1 MPEQATNKTGSC
13 NCGAVRYEISGPM
26 RQVIGCHCNQCRK
39 STGHFVAATSVDL
52 EHFKIVDDSGLHWF
66 RSSDVAQRGFCRECG
81 SNLFWVSPEYGA
93 GISAGSLDKPSGTK
107 LVRHIFVADKGDYYD
122 LSDGLPQHESY
133 PPDIEQPEA

>member
-1 MPEQATNKTGSC
+1 MSDNITRGSC
-13 NCGAVRYEISGPM
+13 LCGAVRYEFNVPAGEATA
-26 RQVIGCHCNQCRK
+26 CHCSQCRK
-39 STGHFVAATSVDL
+39 QTGHFVASIYLDWADVTVTGEES
-52 EHFKIVDDSGLHWF
+52 ITWYA
-66 RSSDVAQRGFCRECG
+66 SSDFAKRGFCSKCG